1 MKGRDPSFPARMNS
15 APATQANNTLGLDFL
30 VEFTWFADHLTW

>member
-1 MKGRDPSFPARMNS
+1 MKGRDPSVSARMNS
-15 APATQANNTLGLDFL
+15 APPAQANNTLGLDFL